1 MNYIKQVNQFYK
13 LIQNNTLS
21 ANAQCLYNYLLNKDS
36 ELGWLEEF
44 TVSNLIICG
53 VTNLSRQALDRARNE
68 LTQKGYIQYKKGR
81 SNQAG
86 RYVIVSFVTQDDT
99 QSMTQDDTQS
109 GHTASTLNKQN
120 KTKQKSKENK
130 KEKLTELDELLNEK
144 VQDETIKKAFYEF
157 IKMRK
162 AIKKPLTT
170 KGLELAIERL
180 HKLSKDPDEQ
190 LLIINKSIMNTW
202 QGLFEL
208 NSDDK
213 KNLKKLKEY
222 KENRTSE
229 EEYYRSGGGKRYV

>member
-99 QSMTQDDTQS
+99 QSMTQA
-109 GHTASTLNKQN
+109 H
-120 KTKQKSKENK
+120 
-130 KEKLTELDELLNEK
+130 
-144 VQDETIKKAFYEF
+144 
-157 IKMRK
+157 
-162 AIKKPLTT
+162 
-170 KGLELAIERL
+170 
-180 HKLSKDPDEQ
+180 
-190 LLIINKSIMNTW
+190 
-202 QGLFEL
+202 
-208 NSDDK
+208 
-213 KNLKKLKEY
+213 
-222 KENRTSE
+222 
-229 EEYYRSGGGKRYV
+229 